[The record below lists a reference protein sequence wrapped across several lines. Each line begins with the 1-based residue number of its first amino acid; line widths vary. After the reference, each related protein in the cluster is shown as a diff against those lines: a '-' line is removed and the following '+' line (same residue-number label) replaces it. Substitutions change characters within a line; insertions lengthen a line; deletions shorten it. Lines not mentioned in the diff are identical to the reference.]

1 MFSVFQN
8 AARRFLVLLFLLFCG
23 TSAHAVSCRVVGVSD
38 GDTLSAVCGRRIK
51 VRLAGIDAPE
61 LRQPYGRAARRS
73 LAALCQRK
81 TARIAIQGTDAY
93 GRVVGRV
100 FCAGI
105 DVSAMQ
111 VKSGLAWTY
120 RRYLRT
126 PYLLDLENEARR
138 ARRGLW
144 ATANPTPPWTWRRLK
159 AKRAH

>member
-1 MFSVFQN
+1 MKN
-8 AARRFLVLLFLLFCG
+8 AAHRLLVFLLLLFCG

-61 LRQPYGRAARRS
+61 LRQPYGRAAKRS
-73 LAALCQRK
+73 LATLCWRK
-81 TARIAIQGTDAY
+81 TARIVIQDIDAY

-100 FCAGI
+100 FCAGT
-105 DVSAMQ
+105 DASAVQ

-126 PYLLDLENEARR
+126 PHLLNLENEARR

-144 ATANPTPPWTWRRLK
+144 AAANPVPPWTWRRLK
-159 AKRAH
+159 ARRAY